1 MTQQR
6 ATFSPTFFCLRQ
18 DCPDIKLKLSCGWKG
33 KGQRL
38 HALPATD
45 EIEHFVQ
52 ELHVHYM
59 QSSVTARRMAVL
71 HIILPGQKSFTIK
84 KPWRGGL
91 PKVNQLNRSI
101 KFIDQSR
108 RSKRPPLLVMIPSLV
123 PDAHAPRRR
132 RGKPLL
138 RESRR
143 PD

>member
-1 MTQQR
+1 MRLEGSVSCDTHGIHFCGPSDRDPCCLFYPTSANVLFMTQQR

-33 KGQRL
+33 KGQRH

-108 RSKRPPLLVMIPSLV
+108 
-123 PDAHAPRRR
+123 
-132 RGKPLL
+132 
-138 RESRR
+138 
-143 PD
+143 